1 MAIALKIFKKREYLI
16 YENEK
21 WITLRKNTIKSMQ
34 TQRNTIY

>member
-1 MAIALKIFKKREYLI
+1 MAIALKIFKKRKYRI